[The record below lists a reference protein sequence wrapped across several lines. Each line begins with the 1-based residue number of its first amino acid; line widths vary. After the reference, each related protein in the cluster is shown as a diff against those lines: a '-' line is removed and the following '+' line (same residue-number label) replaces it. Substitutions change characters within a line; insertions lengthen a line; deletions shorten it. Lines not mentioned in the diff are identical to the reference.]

1 MTFQLYGYQREA
13 IDDLFSRWAAGAVRV
28 PTVAATGL
36 GKSEI
41 IAASVERWLLQNPG
55 KRVIVMAHMN
65 ELITQLSAKIRER
78 NPHRRVGIVKG
89 TLNQTTAEIIVASR
103 QTLSHESRRKQ
114 LKRVG
119 LIVIDECHHAVES
132 NSYGTILRHFG
143 AFDEPAGVQVAG
155 FTATLIRGDRA
166 KLSTV
171 WEECTFQR
179 DILFG
184 IKNGFLTDVKGERIV
199 VEGFDKRNIA
209 KSAGDYSES
218 AAAEEL
224 ERTFAVETIA
234 KEYLRLAHDRQGLA
248 FWPLVATAKHAS
260 EVFNDF
266 GIPSAYVHGQMAD
279 DDVHKVR
286 LALRSGEIQVVHN
299 AMKWTEGF
307 DEPCVEAVVIG
318 RPTRSPVTYV
328 QIVGRGLRR
337 RRGEGWPEGGY
348 QRPCLL
354 LDAVGAG
361 EECSLTPGVDL
372 SPERRTEIDEQ
383 YPDATLSELE
393 ELYAEAVEQEVE
405 LQRAGASFMFES
417 DEYSGATETKTFD
430 PLQRERIWGR
440 TSAGNYFIRASRYGK
455 GDAFIF
461 IVPSLS
467 GPEGTYDIA
476 GCSVNTGY
484 IPERDVRP
492 EWVAGFPQHT
502 GMELERALLHG
513 EELAGTSYNQRKSS
527 WRNRAPGRAIKF
539 EAYHLGIKPGGK
551 THGELQDEVFA
562 ALADRR
568 IDPLVDSVR
577 ASVQ

>member
-1 MTFQLYGYQREA
+1 MTFSLYPYQREA
-13 IDDLFSRWAAGAVRV
+13 VDDLFSRWAAGAVRV

-36 GKSEI
+36 GKTEI
-41 IAASVERWLLQNPG
+41 FTAVIERWMVENPG
-55 KRVIVMAHMN
+55 RRVLVIAHMN
-65 ELITQLSAKIRER
+65 ELIAQAAAKIRQR

-89 TLNQTTAEIIVASR
+89 ALNQTTAEIIVSSR
-103 QTLSHESRRKQ
+103 QTLINSKRRDQ
-114 LKRVG
+114 LRRVG
-119 LIVIDECHHAVES
+119 LIVIDECHHAVRE
-132 NSYGTILRHFG
+132 NTYGKILEHFG

-155 FTATLIRGDRA
+155 FTATLIRGDKA

-184 IKNGFLTDVKGERIV
+184 IKNGFLLDVKGERIV
-199 VEGFDKRNIA
+199 VEGFDKGNIA

-266 GIPSAYVHGQMAD
+266 GISSAYVHGQMHD

-307 DEPCVEAVVIG
+307 DESCVEAVVIG

-328 QIVGRGLRR
+328 QMVGRGLRR
-337 RRGEGWPEGGY
+337 DHSLPLGTR

-372 SPERRTEIDEQ
+372 SPERRSEIDEM

-393 ELYAEAVEQEVE
+393 ELYVEAIEEEVEQ
-405 LQRAGASFMFES
+405 QRAGASFTFES

-492 EWVAGFPQHT
+492 EWVAGFPSLV
-502 GMELERALLHG
+502 GMELEQALLHG

-527 WRNRAPGRAIKF
+527 WRNRPPGRAIKF